1 MPTPGSRERYVVVVA
16 RVDVFGTDIGTD
28 VVVLGPF
35 RRKERAE
42 ARAATVRRLAAKYDE
57 SEGTLHVDIEPLREG
72 TISAQEAMDRLYGAI
87 A

>member
-1 MPTPGSRERYVVVVA
+1 MAADTERWVVVVA
-16 RVDVFGTDIGTD
+16 RVDEGTD

-35 RRKERAE
+35 RRRERAE

-57 SEGTLHVDIEPLREG
+57 PAGTLHVDVEPIRSG
-72 TISAQEAMDRLYGAI
+72 TMAAQEAMDRLYGAI